1 MKRITAL
8 ILIMLLLCGCS
19 AADITVNTDSHEQ
32 ITVNFPTDN
41 TVNGYRTGSSV
52 QESDS
57 SMPEAI
63 PADETKPAAPSETSL
78 SSTAEYIGNSNSHV
92 FHKSDCGSAKNMKD
106 SNRVIFSSR
115 DKAVGKGYTPC
126 KRCNP

>member
-19 AADITVNTDSHEQ
+19 AADTAVNTDSHEQ

-41 TVNGYRTGSSV
+41 TVNGYRTGSSAK
-52 QESDS
+52 ESNS
-57 SMPEAI
+57 SMPDAI
-63 PADETKPAAPSETSL
+63 PADETKPAAPSETSP

-92 FHKSDCGSAKNMKD
+92 FHKSDCSSAKNMKD

-115 DKAVGKGYTPC
+115 DNAIKEGYTPC